1 MLMTA
6 SFWLRLLVLCIVLSL
21 SATTGALAD
30 PRDYAQFAQQQVDK
44 DIPVTFITPERVKQH
59 LEAGSPQW
67 LVDVRNRSSYDQLHL
82 PGARSLPLD
91 EFPQRFVEIPRDIP
105 VVLY

>member
-6 SFWLRLLVLCIVLSL
+6 SFWQRLLALCIMLLLST
-21 SATTGALAD
+21 TTGALAN
-30 PRDYAQFAQQQVDK
+30 PHDYGQFAQQQVDK
-44 DIPVTFITPERVKQH
+44 DIPVTFMTPESVKQH

-67 LVDVRNRSSYDQLHL
+67 LVDVRSRSSYDQVHL
-82 PGARSLPLD
+82 PGARSLPLS
-91 EFPQRFVEIPRDIP
+91 EFPQRFAEIPRDIP

>member
-6 SFWLRLLVLCIVLSL
+6 AFWQRLLALYIMLLLST
-21 SATTGALAD
+21 TTGALAN
-30 PRDYAQFAQQQVDK
+30 PHDYGQFAQQQVDK

-59 LEAGSPQW
+59 LETGSPQW
-67 LVDVRNRSSYDQLHL
+67 LVDVRSHSSYDRLHL
-82 PGARSLPLD
+82 PGAKSLPLS